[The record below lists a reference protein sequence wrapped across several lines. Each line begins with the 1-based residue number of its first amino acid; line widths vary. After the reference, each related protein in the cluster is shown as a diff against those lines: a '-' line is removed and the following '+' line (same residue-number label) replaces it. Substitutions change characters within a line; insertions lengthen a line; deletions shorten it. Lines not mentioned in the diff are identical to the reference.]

1 MAPSNP
7 MTPTRAT
14 GRSRFRRSLRI
25 CAAASLAVTVSLTTA
40 GIADAAPKPSA
51 AAAKKK
57 LATLSPQLD
66 KKVDQYNKTKTELDA
81 AKKRLKVLQAQK
93 KSEQATYD
101 QLHARV
107 VQLVANE
114 YKTGQSDPATAV
126 LASHNPDQALDQ
138 MSTFMHLA
146 SNRGQELTAFLAST
160 QRLQRDLAAVQSTVQ
175 DVSQKAAA
183 LKSQKASLEKQIA
196 EQRKLEREAGETTP
210 SGSGKIGGTYTGPAS
225 GSARAALSYAYAQL
239 GKPYIYGGTGPKGYD
254 CSGLTMMSW
263 RAAGVSLPR
272 VVPDQYNAT
281 RRVAQSDAQPGD
293 LIFFSGLGH
302 VGIVVDSGHFIH
314 APRTGENVMISP
326 IAGYWQGQIVGFG
339 RP

>member
-7 MTPTRAT
+7 MTSTRAT

-25 CAAASLAVTVSLTTA
+25 CAAASLAITVSLTTA

-51 AAAKKK
+51 AAAKKELAK
-57 LATLSPQLD
+57 LNPQLD
-66 KKVDQYNKTKTELDA
+66 KKVDQFNKTKTELDA
-81 AKKRLKVLQAQK
+81 AKKRLKVLKAQK
-93 KSEQATYD
+93 QAEQATYD

-107 VQLVANE
+107 VQLVANQ

-126 LASHNPDQALDQ
+126 LASNNPDQALDQ
-138 MSTFMHLA
+138 MSTFTHLA

-160 QRLQRDLAAVQSTVQ
+160 QRLRRDLAAVQATVQ
-175 DVSQKAAA
+175 DISQKAAK
-183 LKSQKASLEKQIA
+183 LKAQKVALEKQIA
-196 EQRKLEREAGETTP
+196 KQQKLSKEAGETTS
-210 SGSGKIGGTYTGPAS
+210 SGGKVGGTYTGPAS
-225 GSARAALSYAYAQL
+225 GSARAALNYAYAQL

-263 RAAGVSLPR
+263 RAAGVSIPR

-281 RRVAQSDAQPGD
+281 HRVAQSDVQPGD
-293 LIFFSGLGH
+293 LVFLSGNGH
-302 VGIVVDSGHFIH
+302 VGMMVDSGHFIH
-314 APRTGENVMISP
+314 APRTGENVMVSP
-326 IAGYWQGQIVGFG
+326 LAGYWQGQLVGFG

>member
-7 MTPTRAT
+7 MTSTRAT
-14 GRSRFRRSLRI
+14 GRSRFRNSLRI
-25 CAAASLAVTVSLTTA
+25 CAAASLAIAVSLTTA
-40 GIADAAPKPSA
+40 GTADATPKPSA
-51 AAAKKK
+51 AAARKELAK
-57 LATLSPQLD
+57 LNPELD

-81 AKKRLKVLQAQK
+81 AKKRLRILQAQK
-93 KSEQATYD
+93 KAEQATYD
-101 QLHARV
+101 RLHTRV
-107 VQLVANE
+107 VQLAADQ

-126 LASHNPDQALDQ
+126 LASGNPDQALDQ

-175 DVSQKAAA
+175 DVSEKARK
-183 LKSQKASLEKQIA
+183 LRSQKASLERQIA
-196 EQRKLEREAGETTP
+196 KQRRLERQAGETTSS
-210 SGSGKIGGTYTGPAS
+210 SGGKIGGTYTGPAS
-225 GSARAALSYAYAQL
+225 GSARAALNYAYAQL
-239 GKPYIYGGTGPKGYD
+239 GKPYIYGGTGPQGYD

-281 RRVAQSDAQPGD
+281 RRVAQSDVQPGD
-293 LIFFSGLGH
+293 LVFLSGNGH
-302 VGIVVDSGHFIH
+302 VGMMVDSGHFIH

-326 IAGYWQGQIVGFG
+326 LAGYWQGQLVGFG

>member
-1 MAPSNP
+1 M
-7 MTPTRAT
+7 
-14 GRSRFRRSLRI
+14 
-25 CAAASLAVTVSLTTA
+25 CAAASLAITVSLTMTGTA
-40 GIADAAPKPSA
+40 GAAPKPSA
-51 AAAKKK
+51 ASAKKK
-57 LATLSPQLD
+57 LAVLNPQLD

-81 AKKRLKVLQAQK
+81 AKKRLKVLKAQK
-93 KSEQATYD
+93 QAEQATYN
-101 QLHARV
+101 QLHARI
-107 VQLVANE
+107 VQLVANQ

-126 LASHNPDQALDQ
+126 LASGNPDQALDQ

-175 DVSQKAAA
+175 DISQKAAT
-183 LKSQKASLEKQIA
+183 LKAQKESLDKQIA
-196 EQRKLEREAGETTP
+196 KQQKLAREAGESSTSSN
-210 SGSGKIGGTYTGPAS
+210 SGGKVGGTYNGPAS
-225 GSARAALSYAYAQL
+225 GSARAALNYAYAQL
-239 GKPYIYGGTGPKGYD
+239 GKPYVYGGTGPNGYD

-281 RRVAQSDAQPGD
+281 RRVAQSDIQPGD

-302 VGIVVDSGHFIH
+302 VGMIVDSGHFIH
-314 APRTGENVMISP
+314 APRTGENVMVSP